1 MPVKEIKSLHKAI
14 DLLEVLAEWD
24 GFSLAQL
31 NKATGIPKATLLRIL
46 RTLEKRQLARRS
58 LADDMYRTNLDIPRM
73 QVSRTHRRKNS
84 TELSLIA
91 QAAAAEFGFLAER
104 LPWPSDLFV
113 RNGLNM
119 ELLESSRRYSP
130 LVVNRNQIGDQVDII
145 LSAVGRAYLAFCPKN
160 EQNEVL
166 GSLYTGGRFSSPL
179 SIKRAQLL
187 NDLKTVRLRGYGCR
201 EQRFVGATM
210 RNKILSDQLQAIAVP
225 VRVETK
231 VVGCI
236 NMLWPKRTES
246 IDRFADKH
254 LADLQGAAEH
264 IANCLGAVRRM

>member
-14 DLLEVLAEWD
+14 DLLEVLAERD

-73 QVSRTHRRKNS
+73 QVSRTRRRKNS

-145 LSAVGRAYLAFCPKN
+145 LSAVGRAYLAFCPKK

-166 GSLYTGGRFSSPL
+166 GSLYTKGRFSSPL

-210 RNKILSDQLQAIAVP
+210 RNNILSDQLQAIAVP

-231 VVGCI
+231 VAGCI
-236 NMLWPKRTES
+236 NMLWPKSTES
-246 IDRFADKH
+246 IDRFVDKH